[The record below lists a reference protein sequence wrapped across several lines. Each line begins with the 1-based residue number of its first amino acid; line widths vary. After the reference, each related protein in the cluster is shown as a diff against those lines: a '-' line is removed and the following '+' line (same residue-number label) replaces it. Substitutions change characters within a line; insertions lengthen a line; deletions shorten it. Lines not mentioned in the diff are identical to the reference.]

1 MNPEEARAYDI
12 IITAILRSPRF
23 AEAIAAD
30 RDSPA
35 RTPTP
40 TPRCECSRP
49 WPRGDFLTCVRKPP
63 PRGTDAS
70 AAHAPLRPVAS
81 LPRWL
86 ARTSQRMSAR
96 PDAATALSTTAG
108 HMKSRGSSPN
118 K

>member
-30 RDSPA
+30 RDSP
-35 RTPTP
+35 RTDPHANASM
-40 TPRCECSRP
+40 RVFQAM
-49 WPRGDFLTCVRKPP
+49 PRGDFLTCARKPP

-81 LPRWL
+81 SQGWL
-86 ARTSQRMSAR
+86 GSVLHSGCSDAK
-96 PDAATALSTTAG
+96 PDAQG
-108 HMKSRGSSPN
+108 ERIEHDEHDEHDE
-118 K
+118 